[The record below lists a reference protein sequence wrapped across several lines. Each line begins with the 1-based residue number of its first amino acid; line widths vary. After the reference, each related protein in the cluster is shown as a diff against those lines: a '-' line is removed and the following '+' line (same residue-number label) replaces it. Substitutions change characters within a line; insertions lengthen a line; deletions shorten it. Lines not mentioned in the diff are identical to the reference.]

1 MRVLWR
7 LVLVKLVGF
16 GPENLSRYS
25 GPNRK
30 DIAEN
35 QDQSGIVIG
44 YLFDF
49 VEVPK
54 PDNQTNQNKTYQSEC
69 VNLHPL
75 SVSRIGLHVIDR
87 ESGLS
92 KYHL

>member
-7 LVLVKLVGF
+7 LVLIDLVRL

-49 VEVPK
+49 VQIPK
-54 PDNQTNQNKTYQSEC
+54 PDNQANQNKTYQSEC
-69 VNLHPL
+69 IDLHPL
-75 SVSRIGLHVIDR
+75 RVSRIGLHLIVR
-87 ESGLS
+87 ESALS
-92 KYHL
+92 GCPR